1 MLENLLMTLLLIV
14 VLGICI
20 LVAVKGLLA
29 VYPFLGSQVRQVS
42 GDGLATYTKQHH
54 R

>member
-1 MLENLLMTLLLIV
+1 MILLLIV

-20 LVAVKGLLA
+20 LGAAKGFQA

-42 GDGLATYTKQHH
+42 GDGLATYTTWHY